1 MYFLGF
7 GKLIQA
13 FRSLRF
19 QLLLYFLLVV
29 VFVLTI
35 GSALTYRNTL
45 DILKKRNEQLVLQQ
59 FKQIEHDI
67 WYMTDEV
74 ERLSKLFILEDNV
87 QEFLQ
92 LDAYSSDYVNIELAR
107 KIQRKIDNIIMNYP
121 YIDSVYLFTENREVL
136 GESNESNII
145 LRKSDKEHE
154 FFLSSMYYNIDRSYP
169 KTMWYGGAKKSFF
182 NNMSVSESS
191 RDSFLITSVKGVKA
205 ISNFNRTG
213 IVAINIK
220 EDYFSSIY
228 RESIGGSD
236 NYIYLLDSDGKLV
249 SSSDN
254 RKIGMVSPLF
264 SKINNGEDFGSIT
277 YSEGQGSKQIVFY
290 KLEKYGWYILREM
303 PLELAADD
311 GRLLSRTL
319 VITVILSIL
328 VIFIVSYFWLKRITG
343 PLNSLTGAIRKM
355 GRGELGLTSS
365 NIPRNE
371 LGYVVEQFNEMSL
384 NISKLIKK
392 NEDMQKE
399 KIKIEMDVLQ
409 AQINPH
415 FLYNTLNM
423 IKWMATVLKA
433 DNITNSIVAL
443 GNILSPVFRS
453 DEIMWTIKQELE
465 YVDNYMKIMN
475 WRFGNS
481 IEFLFDTDDR
491 LMDCKTPRFV
501 LQPLVENSI
510 THGMNDVKGQFRVR
524 TIVREEAGDV
534 VIKIAD
540 NGEGIAEEKLAMI
553 NDMLESDLIEKN
565 EKPQGGIGLY
575 NVQKRIRTYFGRN
588 YGVSIQRIPGGGIC
602 AILRIPWS
610 K

>member
-1 MYFLGF
+1 M
-7 GKLIQA
+7 
-13 FRSLRF
+13 
-19 QLLLYFLLVV
+19 LLYFLLVV

-154 FFLSSMYYNIDRSYP
+154 FFLSSMYHNIDRSYP

-182 NNMSVSESS
+182 NDMSVSESS

-371 LGYVVEQFNEMSL
+371 LGYVVEQFNEMSV

-481 IEFLFDTDDR
+481 IEFLFDADDR

-553 NDMLESDLIEKN
+553 NDMLKSDLIEKN